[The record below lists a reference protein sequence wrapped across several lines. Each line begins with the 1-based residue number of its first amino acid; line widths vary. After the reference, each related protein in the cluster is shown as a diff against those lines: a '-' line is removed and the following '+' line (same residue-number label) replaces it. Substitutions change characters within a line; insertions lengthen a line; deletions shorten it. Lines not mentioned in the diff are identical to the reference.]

1 MRKFFNSQMVLA
13 LILIALSLT
22 FYFIHYLVFKDM
34 HHIFLYLIGDIAFLF
49 LDVLIV
55 MLVLE
60 RLLAFRDKQSILR
73 KLNMVV
79 GAFFSEAGTELLK
92 RFSVLDA
99 DPADIRRELIVT
111 KNWSDKDF
119 AKARKSV
126 LVYEGAIQ
134 IEKAD
139 LADIKGFLVS
149 KRQFLLALLEN
160 PNLLEHESFTELL
173 WAVFHLTDELSR
185 RNDTTKLPVSD
196 YQHLSGDIKRAYQHL
211 ILQWLDYMKHLK
223 RDYPYLFSLAMR
235 TNPFDEGASVELK

>member
-79 GAFFSEAGTELLK
+79 GAFFS
-92 RFSVLDA
+92 
-99 DPADIRRELIVT
+99 
-111 KNWSDKDF
+111 
-119 AKARKSV
+119 
-126 LVYEGAIQ
+126 
-134 IEKAD
+134 
-139 LADIKGFLVS
+139 
-149 KRQFLLALLEN
+149 
-160 PNLLEHESFTELL
+160 
-173 WAVFHLTDELSR
+173 
-185 RNDTTKLPVSD
+185 
-196 YQHLSGDIKRAYQHL
+196 
-211 ILQWLDYMKHLK
+211 
-223 RDYPYLFSLAMR
+223 
-235 TNPFDEGASVELK
+235 